1 MKRLVLSLAQGFGLG
16 RIRVAPG
23 TFGSLAGM
31 LWFILLA
38 SLSSAPL
45 FAAGAVLAISVSVW
59 LTGDAERIL
68 QSKDPSSVVL
78 DEIVAVPACFV
89 SWMLIVWILKGHWP
103 GPVLLRLRTMA
114 GDIGSLRAFRF
125 FDILKPWPVRQV
137 SRFRADTASC
147 SMISPPRLTSISAL
161 FWCIWPGRVGSFEAP
176 QPDEGIDGLVDSPP
190 YCLAW

>member
-23 TFGSLAGM
+23 TFGSVAGM
-31 LWFILLA
+31 LWFFLLA
-38 SLSSAPL
+38 SLPGALL
-45 FAAGAVLAISVSVW
+45 FAAGAVFAISLSVW

-89 SWMLIVWILKGHWP
+89 SWMLIAWLPKGHWP
-103 GPVLLRLRTMA
+103 GP
-114 GDIGSLRAFRF
+114 DFFFGSERWLATLGVFGAFRF

-137 SRFRADTASC
+137 QS
-147 SMISPPRLTSISAL
+147 L
-161 FWCIWPGRVGSFEAP
+161 PGGYGVVFDDLAAAAYVNLCVGVVYWVRPSWL
-176 QPDEGIDGLVDSPP
+176 I
-190 YCLAW
+190 

>member
-89 SWMLIVWILKGHWP
+89 SWMLIVWILKGPLARPGSSSAPNDGWRHWESSGVP
-103 GPVLLRLRTMA
+103 LLRHPQAVASAT
-114 GDIGSLRAFRF
+114 GQSLPGGYGIV
-125 FDILKPWPVRQV
+125 FDDLAAAAYVNLCV
-137 SRFRADTASC
+137 
-147 SMISPPRLTSISAL
+147 
-161 FWCIWPGRVGSFEAP
+161 V
-176 QPDEGIDGLVDSPP
+176 LV
-190 YCLAW
+190 YLARPS